1 MSIII
6 DYPWYFLIFC
16 LLLGAA
22 YAAILY
28 WTGRKAERDF
38 SRGVSIVLSLLRTVT
53 VAAVA
58 FLLFSPLV
66 KRESNRKEKPIVIFA
81 QDNSKSLDYCP
92 DSAYYHGD
100 YVAKMDRL
108 ADRLSADYEVHRLT
122 FGAGVQRVD
131 DGYKTLSESGGL
143 YCEQAT
149 DISQLLTDVADRYY
163 RRNVGALVLASDGI
177 YNTGTNPS
185 GNVASLPFPVYTVAM
200 GDTVVR
206 PDAVV
211 ANVRFNR
218 IAYLGSTFP
227 LEITVVA
234 TRMQGRSSTLSV
246 SLDGRKLFTKQLHF
260 DDQRYSAT
268 ETVTID
274 ADRAGMHNYIVEI
287 GALDGEKTLRNNRRI
302 VPVEVIDGHQ
312 KIAIIAAAPH
322 PDIAAL
328 RAAVLTN
335 SNYEVETF
343 LAADFNKNPR
353 DYSLLI
359 LHQLPSRVPGVG
371 FDVSKLMQSGIPAM
385 FVLGAQTDLARL
397 NSLHAGFEVYARID
411 RQNESAPIFNR
422 SFSFFDLDDDM
433 VRRIEQFPPLL
444 SPFGEYKVGGNAQT
458 LFGARVGN
466 VNSGLP
472 LVALTHQ
479 LDRRYAFIA
488 GEGLWRWRLADWQ
501 ANATHNDFDALIGKM
516 VVFTALRANNE
527 HFHVEAKNVFGQSES
542 VIIEAQLYND
552 NYEPVNQPDVELTV
566 RNQNSPE
573 GNKYQFNRT
582 VTGYSLNLGILP
594 PGSYSYKATTR
605 LGGKSYTASGSFMVE
620 DLHLE
625 AVNTVADHS
634 LLATIAT
641 TSGAEMVDAHQLE
654 QIADLLRQRDDL
666 KTVVYSE
673 TTYNDL
679 LNLPIILILILS
691 LLTIE
696 WVVRKYNGT
705 L

>member
-22 YAAILY
+22 YATILY

-100 YVAKMDRL
+100 YVARMDRL

-122 FGAGVQRVD
+122 FGAGVQRAD
-131 DGYKTLSESGGL
+131 DGYKTLSENGGL

-227 LEITVVA
+227 LEITVGA

-343 LAADFNKNPR
+343 LATDFNKNPR

-422 SFSFFDLDDDM
+422 SFTFFDLDDDM
-433 VRRIEQFPPLL
+433 VRRVEQFPPLL

-479 LDRRYAFIA
+479 QDRRYAFIA

-501 ANATHNDFDALIGKM
+501 ANATHNDFDALISKM

-582 VTGYSLNLGILP
+582 ATGYSLNLGILP

-641 TSGAEMVDAHQLE
+641 TSGAEMVDAHQPE

-673 TTYNDL
+673 TTYSDL